1 MEFMKKR
8 KLFLALLAFV
18 SILTLVACSNGSGKS
33 NSSVQEKTVT
43 IKTSTGNSEVPKNP
57 KKILENPKKS

>member
-1 MEFMKKR
+1 MKKR

-33 NSSVQEKTVT
+33 NSSVQERLLQLKLLQVTV
-43 IKTSTGNSEVPKNP
+43 KYL
-57 KKILENPKKS
+57 KILKKSLS